1 MFDDQSDG
9 PGPPELPADP
19 SPAQPAGIHLQHHH
33 YRRLEHLAHALG
45 ADDDLPVDPDLS
57 PDADRLPSHHH
68 RPGALAARGAR
79 PRRGGRRGDPWT
91 LAVIFAGGFLGTLAR
106 YVVEDAWPSPA
117 GHFPTA
123 TFTINTSGAFVLG
136 LLLTV
141 LLERLRAR
149 HRLVRPFAVT
159 GVLGG
164 WTTYSTMVA
173 EAVTIGHTGDV
184 TLAAGYLAVTLVCG
198 ITGVA
203 LGIALGRSRRLD
215 GLTSV
220 APTAWVPV
228 APGEPA
234 AVAPG
239 DPEEEPG
246 PEEPGYIEARR

>member
-1 MFDDQSDG
+1 MFDDHSDG
-9 PGPPELPADP
+9 PGPPGFPADP
-19 SPAQPAGIHLQHHH
+19 GPDQPAGGPDLQHHH

-45 ADDDLPVDPDLS
+45 ADDDLPIDPDLS
-57 PDADRLPSHHH
+57 PDDDRLPSRHH
-68 RPGALAARGAR
+68 RAGARGAR

-91 LAVIFAGGFLGTLAR
+91 LAVIFAGGFAGTLAR
-106 YVVEDAWPSPA
+106 YVVEDAWTSPA

-123 TFTINTSGAFVLG
+123 TFAINTSGAFVLG

-164 WTTYSTMVA
+164 WTTYSTMVV
-173 EAVTIGHTGDV
+173 EAVTIGHAGDV

-228 APGEPA
+228 ATGEA
-234 AVAPG
+234 AAAPG
-239 DPEEEPG
+239 DAEEGPAPG
-246 PEEPGYIEARR
+246 APGYIEVRR